1 MSLIDWQQRNEI
13 LYLKGVLDRYTLNQ
27 VWQQGRSLLDTVSNI
42 DVSELTRVDS
52 AGLALL
58 VNYCLNFN
66 LQLIGIN
73 AQLHTLIKLYN
84 LEKVITEK

>member
-1 MSLIDWQQRNEI
+1 MSLISWQQQGDV
-13 LYLKGVLDRYTLNQ
+13 LYLKGVLDRDTLNQ
-27 VWQQGRSLLDTVSNI
+27 VWQQGSSLLDMISNI
-42 DVSELTRVDS
+42 DVTELTRVDS

-73 AQLHTLIKLYN
+73 AQLRTLIQLYN

>member
-1 MSLIDWQQRNEI
+1 MSLIYWQQQDDV
-13 LYLKGVLDRYTLNQ
+13 LYLKGVLDRSTLNQ
-27 VWQQGRSLLDTVSNI
+27 IWQQDSTLFDTIANI
-42 DVSELTRVDS
+42 DVTELTRVDS

-73 AQLHTLIKLYN
+73 AQLRTLIQLYN
-84 LEKVITEK
+84 LEKVIT

>member
-1 MSLIDWQQRNEI
+1 MSLIYWQQQDDV
-13 LYLKGVLDRYTLNQ
+13 LYLKGVLDRSTLNQ
-27 VWQQGRSLLDTVSNI
+27 IWQQDSTLFDTIANI
-42 DVSELTRVDS
+42 DVTELTRVDS

-73 AQLHTLIKLYN
+73 TQLRTLIQLYN
-84 LEKVITEK
+84 LEKVIT